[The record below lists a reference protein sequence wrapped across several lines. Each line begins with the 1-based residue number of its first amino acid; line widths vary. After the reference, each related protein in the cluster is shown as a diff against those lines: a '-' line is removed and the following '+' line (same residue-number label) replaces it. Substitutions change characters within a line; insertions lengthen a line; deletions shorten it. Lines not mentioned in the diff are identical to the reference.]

1 MSSALPLTP
10 TNRSLA
16 SPAEQL
22 SRWLALLGVAGLF
35 VLCVAWELWLAPTGS
50 GTLAIKALP
59 LLFPL
64 VGLWRYRLYT
74 FRWVS
79 LMIWVYC
86 GEGLMR
92 ATSEQGLGS
101 WLAWGEVALS
111 TLVFIAC
118 SMQVRQRLRAA
129 KAEQ

>member
-92 ATSEQGLGS
+92 ATSEQGLGA